1 MKQLNL
7 GKIEMQIPKENSY
20 NSLTITRNF
29 DDEFNKLS
37 NYYDI
42 EEPDKLKNF
51 MKKHENTLD
60 FIHEITPLM
69 NEYFPNYDKVIEFNE
84 DPEFKDLNS
93 IMIYIKCSDYQK
105 DRLTL
110 NKFIKEPLYKSK
122 FAKKIYGLVS
132 VALW

>member
-20 NSLTITRNF
+20 NNLTISRNF

-42 EEPDKLKNF
+42 EESNKLKNF

-60 FIHEITPLM
+60 FIHEITPLI
-69 NEYFPNYDKVIEFNE
+69 NEYFPNYDKVIEFCE
-84 DPEFKDLNS
+84 DPEFKDLDF
-93 IMIYIKCSDYQK
+93 IMIYIKGNNYQK
-105 DRLTL
+105 DELIL
-110 NKFIKEPLYKSK
+110 EKFEKEPLYKSK
-122 FAKKIYGLVS
+122 FTKNIYGLVC
-132 VALW
+132 VELW